1 MDRTVRA
8 AVADALP
15 GARIDSVT
23 TPARGNTKRTAFVSL
38 DDGRELVVQSRP
50 AGSGLR
56 TEARL
61 AEEVDR
67 RTEVPVPRVLATG
80 AVGGVEYVLTERAT
94 GEDLHARFVDLEP
107 PAREAVVRSLG
118 RWLAELHAA
127 FEFEGYG
134 AVTLADD
141 GERLVVAEPST
152 DWRAWFSDY
161 VERAL
166 SRLRDGHGEGFDDLV
181 PRVREAVETGLE
193 DLPVRPPARLFPWD
207 LRPGNATV
215 ADGAVTALLD
225 WGDPLAAARG
235 LSVAKTAYVTVDWYL
250 PDPDSTE
257 RLRAAFLDG
266 YRDRLA
272 LPERSGSERWLY
284 RLAAVAASA
293 VDSRGR
299 VTRPRYPE
307 LEDTDAVEFH
317 RRHLLAA
324 LNGETRV

>member
-15 GARIDSVT
+15 GATVSSVE
-23 TPARGNTKRTAFVSL
+23 TPATGNTKRTAFVTL
-38 DDGRELVVQSRP
+38 ADGHELVLQSRP
-50 AGSGLR
+50 ADEGLA

-61 AEEVDR
+61 AGEVDR
-67 RTEVPVPRVLATG
+67 LTGVPVPRVLATG
-80 AVGGVEYVLTERAT
+80 TVEGVEYVLAERAD

-127 FEFEGYG
+127 FEFDGYG
-134 AVTLADD
+134 PVTLADD
-141 GERLVVAEPST
+141 GERLAVADPST
-152 DWRAWFSDY
+152 DWRAWFRGY
-161 VERAL
+161 TERAL
-166 SRLRDGHGEGFDDLV
+166 ARLRDGPGEFDDLV

-215 ADGAVTALLD
+215 ADGEVTALLD

-250 PDPDSTE
+250 PDPDATE
-257 RLRAAFLDG
+257 SLRTAFLGG

-272 LPERSGSERWLY
+272 LPERSGSERRLY

-299 VTRPRYPE
+299 VTHPRYPE
-307 LEDTDAVEFH
+307 LDDPGAVAFH
-317 RRHLLAA
+317 RCHLLAA